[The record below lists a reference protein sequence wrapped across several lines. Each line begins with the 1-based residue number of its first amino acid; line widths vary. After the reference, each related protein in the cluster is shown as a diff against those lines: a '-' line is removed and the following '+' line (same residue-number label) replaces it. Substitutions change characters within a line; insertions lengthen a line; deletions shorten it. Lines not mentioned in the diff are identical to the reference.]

1 GDQESRRRASDPGLT
16 AAPRRAPR
24 AAPEAAAGSGGGA
37 AARADAE
44 PELPRFGPPEQQPT
58 PARGDGAGG
67 PVASRAPPSFSF
79 GPAASG
85 GPGEDGETG
94 PRGPLARGL
103 PDAAASSIPT
113 TPDFGGWPQQQSGD
127 RPPLQRYKTWPGRT
141 SALEHDRTDSGEPD
155 KEPDEGAAGSL
166 QPAAGS
172 SWSDLRLGG
181 ASSVAPR
188 FGLDSPELAEG
199 LEDDSDGSQ
208 GPMAQPVWSLGAGG
222 EQRGAGDSP
231 PPDAAVH
238 SPWLH
243 VGPPEP
249 AEDYVRLEA
258 EIESV
263 RHRAVVAALEA
274 EIERLGHSC
283 GELRAELRGR
293 TGLLEG
299 CEQELQTA
307 RSELRERRDW
317 QSPQQ
322 LWRVVDT
329 REQRAVAA
337 EKEALVL
344 RAELREAT
352 LAPRAAA
359 PSAPL
364 SPELQE
370 PACEPPSCE
379 GLPGLEQPGAWWDH
393 CVGLQEEARGELED
407 IAQHVRD
414 ASAELAASRAECAD
428 ASARH
433 EESAADLH
441 FRLVGS
447 YGRHSDAEA
456 AAQAAQ
462 ARLEEELVE
471 VREEC
476 QAIET
481 ALRDELSAAREQ
493 RQAVEAALRADLA
506 EASATLRGELL
517 AAREQQLA
525 VEAALRADLAEAS
538 GALRGEL
545 SAAREQQLAVEVA
558 LRSDLAEASE
568 QHRTE
573 LGVLREELAD
583 ASKELRAAEA
593 ALPRLLSDASQ
604 QRHATEA
611 DLQELRLE
619 LAVAGEGRQAAEE
632 AQECELAEAH
642 RRHGVAEAV
651 LRGELAEAREQHKQL
666 STAAAAGR
674 AAAAHQQTELAA
686 ARRALTAARSEVE
699 EACQREESVGDLL
712 ATLATTRRQLSRAR
726 AAEFGAAAESRVGLQ
741 EAKGALEAA
750 RFGESRLEE
759 DLATALAQRR
769 DALAA
774 SESAQRASW
783 GLGRDLAEASEE
795 LGRERSA
802 LWAARSGLGLSE
814 ARLAEL
820 EQELG
825 SERVALRDT
834 RADLSRSEA
843 AAAEARTE
851 LGRASAALEAS
862 RADREECRVLLV
874 AAGEEREEM
883 GRALHATQASLLG
896 SEQISEEMGRSL
908 QVLSEAREELQAAQV
923 RSDDEARGEL
933 DHEGAALQVARAE
946 LHEAM
951 AQLRNAGNA
960 AVRDVLLAAQQAEEE
975 RDVLS
980 TECEEAASR
989 ARRAEQQL
997 EETNGRLEQTTL
1009 ELLAELEAERLAS
1022 ARGAQAALEERA
1034 VAAVSA
1040 AAAEASAAECARL
1053 RAEMASERGRLTEEA
1068 TTEAEAV
1075 QQVRDVLLIST
1086 ECEEAA
1092 SRSRRAEQQLEETN
1106 GRLEQTTLELLAEL
1120 EAERLASARGA
1131 QAALDERA
1139 VAAVSAAAAEASAEE
1154 CARLHAEVALERGR
1168 LTEEATTEAEA
1179 VQQVRGAL
1187 VKAQQTERER
1197 KVLRAECE
1205 EAASRARRAEQQLE
1219 ETNGRLEQ
1227 TTLELL
1233 AELEA
1238 ERLASARGAQAALEE
1253 RAVAAVS
1260 AAAAEASAEECAR
1273 LHAEVAL
1280 ERGRLTD
1287 EVSAEA
1293 EAVKQVERY
1302 AGKAMEA
1309 ASEVCERRVAAA
1321 EAAARDAGRRSA
1333 AAEAAAAAQRAR
1345 AAAEMAQLS
1354 RRLESELG
1362 AYRDEGRAQRHRAE
1376 QLQQEARGAAAAELA
1391 EACSLGELRASLE
1404 QERLEVE
1411 QLRRE
1416 ARQAREAE
1424 AEAQAQLRR
1433 QVGEAREA
1441 HQAREA
1447 RAALE
1452 AEAREAHAAEAA
1464 GQPRREAREA
1474 REARGARDAEAEAVA
1489 QLRREARE
1497 AREAVAEAR
1506 LEADRLQ
1513 REARGQLEARA
1524 AREAQ
1529 HTARARGAS
1538 EAGEAPEAGAAAREA
1553 REAEAEA
1560 EGPLGREARATREVG
1575 PRDGR
1580 GEEGRSDES
1589 AGPAGSSPGGLDVD
1603 QLSARGKHCDSY
1615 GERTCAD
1622 DEVLDLMGANDI
1634 PSEEF
1639 GKWTSKGTGT
1649 YLEGGMEAG
1658 SMLVNQRFCP
1668 RTVGGR
1674 TWTPFGTGSIC
1685 TSRGPGDPEFAS
1697 PPSVVLALGLASE
1710 PIRPGFLLAS
1720 REGSPAS
1727 AAKGIADG
1735 FGCSCAG
1742 LPECLPGCCAEGAPS
1757 ACLADV
1763 PTKEDLVGADEHGNL
1778 LGIRAL
1784 KIGGREL
1791 YTASRR
1797 IELPVRTN
1805 QILLQIP
1812 AQLRLIHPVVTCLV
1826 GGMLSFGAVFTEL
1839 FFIMSS
1845 MWQHQFYSFF
1855 GLFALSGCGGLADPA
1870 PASAGPCPSSNSSE
1884 FQQTAGGERLPING
1898 YAPEVAGFKQFWRM
1912 GDQAKV
1918 LTCFASLCNGVDVT
1932 VAGYLRRLNQERG
1945 ELFDVFGAMLGM
1957 LRAGSPMILCAGVF
1971 FEVSLGNQG
1980 EIGAGAVSVRV
1991 AADQLVD
1998 VFIQLAGGFAV
2009 FHEQCEVAGGIAEG
2023 QWQAE
2028 GAGGI
2033 AEGLLV

>member
-1179 VQQVRGAL
+1179 VQQV
-1187 VKAQQTERER
+1187 
-1197 KVLRAECE
+1197 
-1205 EAASRARRAEQQLE
+1205 
-1219 ETNGRLEQ
+1219 
-1227 TTLELL
+1227 
-1233 AELEA
+1233 
-1238 ERLASARGAQAALEE
+1238 
-1253 RAVAAVS
+1253 
-1260 AAAAEASAEECAR
+1260 
-1273 LHAEVAL
+1273 
-1280 ERGRLTD
+1280 
-1287 EVSAEA
+1287 
-1293 EAVKQVERY
+1293 ERY

>member
-1075 QQVRDVLLIST
+1075 QQV
-1086 ECEEAA
+1086 
-1092 SRSRRAEQQLEETN
+1092 
-1106 GRLEQTTLELLAEL
+1106 
-1120 EAERLASARGA
+1120 
-1131 QAALDERA
+1131 
-1139 VAAVSAAAAEASAEE
+1139 
-1154 CARLHAEVALERGR
+1154 
-1168 LTEEATTEAEA
+1168 
-1179 VQQVRGAL
+1179 
-1187 VKAQQTERER
+1187 
-1197 KVLRAECE
+1197 
-1205 EAASRARRAEQQLE
+1205 
-1219 ETNGRLEQ
+1219 
-1227 TTLELL
+1227 
-1233 AELEA
+1233 
-1238 ERLASARGAQAALEE
+1238 
-1253 RAVAAVS
+1253 
-1260 AAAAEASAEECAR
+1260 
-1273 LHAEVAL
+1273 
-1280 ERGRLTD
+1280 
-1287 EVSAEA
+1287 
-1293 EAVKQVERY
+1293 ERY